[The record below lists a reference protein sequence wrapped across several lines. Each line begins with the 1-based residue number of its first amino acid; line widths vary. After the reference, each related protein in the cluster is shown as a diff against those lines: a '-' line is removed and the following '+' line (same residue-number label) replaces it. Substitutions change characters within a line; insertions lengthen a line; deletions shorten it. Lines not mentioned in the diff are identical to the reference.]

1 MGCNSSVQ
9 QAMMICI
16 MGMDSILCMLH
27 AQQLINIMG
36 WPLFPSALM
45 DDSQPLAHMLILHWN
60 ELVESSP
67 QFLAPVTQ
75 P

>member
-1 MGCNSSVQ
+1 
-9 QAMMICI
+9 
-16 MGMDSILCMLH
+16 
-27 AQQLINIMG
+27 MG

-60 ELVESSP
+60 ELVESSQ